1 MSFEMGA
8 APKTGA
14 GDLQVP
20 RGPGSLPPW
29 LRGDSQHTLFSL
41 PFEISLSE
49 TGSCLWIGSSAGLLI
64 FNLASFELEG
74 VLHYKGK
81 TYVQRILDT
90 GSM

>member
-1 MSFEMGA
+1 MSSETGA

-20 RGPGSLPPW
+20 RSLGSLLPW

-81 TYVQRILDT
+81 SYIQRILDT
-90 GSM
+90 DSI